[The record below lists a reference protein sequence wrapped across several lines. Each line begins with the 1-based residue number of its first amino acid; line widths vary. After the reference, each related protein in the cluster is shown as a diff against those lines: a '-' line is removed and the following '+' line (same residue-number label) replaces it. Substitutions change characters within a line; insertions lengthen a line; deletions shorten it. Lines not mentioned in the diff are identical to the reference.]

1 MFGQIHD
8 EKALKATIE
17 TLSSLIPDG
26 LMDSNPDLLTRIKV
40 HVGMVVNV
48 VKLDDD
54 RVNKL
59 GEGKSVPE
67 GIAAVREYLRSETY
81 HRHVNTLLRILNVLK
96 SLVDILMNI
105 IVSAYG
111 ISDELLVTA
120 YMVQKGIQEGIRVQ
134 KVNLNMLFGN
144 SEL

>member
-54 RVNKL
+54 RVEKL
-59 GEGKSVPE
+59 GEGKSISE

-81 HRHVNTLLRILNVLK
+81 HRHINTLLRILNVLK
-96 SLVDILMNI
+96 SLVDTLMDI
-105 IVSAYG
+105 IISAYN

-120 YMVQKGIQEGIRVQ
+120 YMIQKGIQEGIRVQ
-134 KVNLNMLFGN
+134 KVNLNMLFEN